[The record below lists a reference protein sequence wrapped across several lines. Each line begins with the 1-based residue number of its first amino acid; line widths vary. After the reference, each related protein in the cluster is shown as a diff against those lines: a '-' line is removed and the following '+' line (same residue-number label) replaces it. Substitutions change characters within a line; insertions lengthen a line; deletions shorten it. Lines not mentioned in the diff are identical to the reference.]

1 MTGGSEQRD
10 ILARML
16 SMLTIRWRGF
26 SAQKERAQGRLMKAG
41 QEGHWAGREGRTFK
55 LCS

>member
-1 MTGGSEQRD
+1 MTEGSEQRD

-55 LCS
+55 L